1 MLPEHFSPAGSDVVD
16 PLGEYK
22 SIPGSTITSRVIPK
36 KAQAMWKDAAKK
48 LCAAQAVVGPLWM
61 ILGGSQLS
69 GDSRMNSM
77 IVGALMLI
85 IGVVGFIGLRQR
97 RPHLLMFH
105 LIAAGLGMV
114 LILQE
119 LSKIELQVRLH
130 CTSAYAFL
138 RMDNLE
144 KHVSAMQHEEMFS
157 TLYTRMNEIDD
168 MLDMFQAGD
177 TLSPSA
183 TGSSQRLASESHT
196 DTRDRFYIQAKLA
209 RLRGHAE
216 KVQEMLID
224 KRRTLTDTVQRSG
237 STEGIQAEMQ
247 RVSEGIHFSSRVIE
261 RLTAREGKGLQP
273 LMFDEYKQILNFL
286 HTQMFDHSDGAS
298 KEVDQ
303 MAKNIQ
309 QESAQLPLIKATW
322 NRLMTPAASVA
333 PEDGPKAARQQKA
346 VELRQQQ
353 RLKFEAEVREAFG
366 MDQLLSEE
374 ASAGEHVPTSR
385 RKPTL
390 QQRMAGAL
398 ESMPQACMMET
409 RAWYTFELLGWAL
422 ILFQGGVA
430 YCILAN
436 LMQTP
441 LKVM

>member
-48 LCAAQAVVGPLWM
+48 LCAAQAVVGAAVDDT
-61 ILGGSQLS
+61 GGLPAVWRLPNEQH
-69 GDSRMNSM
+69 DSR
-77 IVGALMLI
+77 GA
-85 IGVVGFIGLRQR
+85 
-97 RPHLLMFH
+97 H
-105 LIAAGLGMV
+105 
-114 LILQE
+114 
-119 LSKIELQVRLH
+119 SKIELQVRLH